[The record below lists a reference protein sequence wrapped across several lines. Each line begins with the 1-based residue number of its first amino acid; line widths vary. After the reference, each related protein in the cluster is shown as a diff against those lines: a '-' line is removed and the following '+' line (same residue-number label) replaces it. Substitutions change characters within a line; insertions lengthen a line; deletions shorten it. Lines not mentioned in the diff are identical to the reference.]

1 MDYRYT
7 RIWRVE
13 HKLVIANTIEEAIK
27 VYKTYVESVGNII
40 PTDIT
45 TIKAIGDNQIPE
57 DFDALIRP
65 QNTWKPSDE
74 QLVAL
79 EDVIENNIY
88 HPLLEE
94 LLEQLKKLRE
104 E

>member
-13 HKLVIANTIEEAIK
+13 HKLVIADTIEEAIK
-27 VYKTYVESVGNII
+27 VYKTWAESVVNVR

-57 DFDALIRP
+57 DFDALI
-65 QNTWKPSDE
+65 KS
-74 QLVAL
+74 
-79 EDVIENNIY
+79 
-88 HPLLEE
+88 
-94 LLEQLKKLRE
+94 
-104 E
+104 

>member
-27 VYKTYVESVGNII
+27 VYKTWAESLSNVMS
-40 PTDIT
+40 TDIT

-57 DFDALIRP
+57 NFDALI
-65 QNTWKPSDE
+65 
-74 QLVAL
+74 
-79 EDVIENNIY
+79 
-88 HPLLEE
+88 
-94 LLEQLKKLRE
+94 KK
-104 E
+104 

>member
-27 VYKTYVESVGNII
+27 VYKTWAESVGNVI

-57 DFDALIRP
+57 DFNALI
-65 QNTWKPSDE
+65 KS
-74 QLVAL
+74 
-79 EDVIENNIY
+79 
-88 HPLLEE
+88 
-94 LLEQLKKLRE
+94 
-104 E
+104 

>member
-27 VYKTYVESVGNII
+27 VYKTWAESLSHIM

-45 TIKAIGDNQIPE
+45 TIKAVGDNQIPE
-57 DFDALIRP
+57 DFDALI
-65 QNTWKPSDE
+65 KS
-74 QLVAL
+74 
-79 EDVIENNIY
+79 
-88 HPLLEE
+88 
-94 LLEQLKKLRE
+94 
-104 E
+104 